1 MTQAPGPPPVLPHD
15 DRDRGPGGPG
25 RSLAAWTA
33 VLLLAGVSAVM
44 GCRIADVDG
53 VTPVPQLLAF
63 LPWLLAPT
71 GAALLL
77 TALARRRIAMVWGV
91 AVLGALAWYIEPYG
105 KDLKD
110 SEASGL
116 PVAEVRV
123 IASNVQFGR
132 GTESLVGA
140 VRRERP
146 ALVFVE
152 ECDYGCQ
159 DTLRRELPPADFPY
173 RQAVEAGGSQGSVIL
188 SRYPLKA
195 AAGVPGTMGMPGAVA
210 DVKGHAV
217 RLQLAHPMP
226 PLPRQVGLWRSELG
240 RLRDF
245 AAAGRSQPTI
255 LAGDF
260 NATQDHAAFRR
271 ILDAGLHD
279 STRLAGNSRTP
290 SWPSRAPAP
299 LGAQIDHVLVSEEF
313 SAHSARFVQL
323 ADTDHRAL
331 VVDLTFHRPPT
342 S

>member
-1 MTQAPGPPPVLPHD
+1 VEHVTQAPGPPPVLSSYD
-15 DRDRGPGGPG
+15 DRDRRPG
-25 RSLAAWTA
+25 RSLAAWA
-33 VLLLAGVSAVM
+33 AGLLLAGVSAVV

-77 TALARRRIAMVWGV
+77 TALARWRLGMVWGV
-91 AVLGALAWYIEPYG
+91 AALGALAWYIEPYG
-105 KDLKD
+105 KDV
-110 SEASGL
+110 EASGP

-123 IASNVQFGR
+123 LSSNVQFGR

-146 ALVFVE
+146 GLVFVE

-159 DTLRRELPPADFPY
+159 DTLRRELPHADFPY
-173 RQAVEAGGSQGSVIL
+173 RQAVEAGGSEGSVIL

-210 DVKGHAV
+210 DVKGHDV
-217 RLQLAHPMP
+217 RVQLAHPMP

-240 RLRDF
+240 ELRDF

-271 ILDAGLHD
+271 ILDTGLHD
-279 STRLAGNSRTP
+279 SARLTGKSRAP
-290 SWPSRAPAP
+290 SWPSRVRPP
-299 LGAQIDHVLVSEEF
+299 LGTQIDHVLVSEEF
-313 SAHSARFVQL
+313 SPHTARFVEL

-331 VVDLTFHRPPT
+331 LVDLTMHRPATP
-342 S
+342 

>member
-1 MTQAPGPPPVLPHD
+1 LEHVTQAPGPPPVLPYD
-15 DRDRGPGGPG
+15 DRDRRPG
-25 RSLAAWTA
+25 RTLAAWTA
-33 VLLLAGVSAVM
+33 GLLLAGVSAVV

-77 TALARRRIAMVWGV
+77 TALARWRIGMVWGV
-91 AVLGALAWYIEPYG
+91 AALGALAWYIEPYG
-105 KDLKD
+105 KDAD
-110 SEASGL
+110 ASGP
-116 PVAEVRV
+116 PVADVRV
-123 IASNVQFGR
+123 LSSNVQFGR

-146 ALVFVE
+146 GLVFVE
-152 ECDYGCQ
+152 ECDDGCQ
-159 DTLRRELPPADFPY
+159 DTLRRELPRADFPY
-173 RQAVEAGGSQGSVIL
+173 RQAVEASGSQGSVIL

-210 DVKGHAV
+210 EVKGHDV

-240 RLRDF
+240 ELRDF

-260 NATQDHAAFRR
+260 NATQDHAAFRH

-279 STRLAGNSRTP
+279 SARLAGKSRAP
-290 SWPSRAPAP
+290 SWPSRVRPP
-299 LGAQIDHVLVSEEF
+299 LGTQIDHVLVSEDF
-313 SAHSARFVQL
+313 SAHSARFVEL

-331 VVDLTFHRPPT
+331 LVDLTMHRPAT

>member
-1 MTQAPGPPPVLPHD
+1 M
-15 DRDRGPGGPG
+15 
-25 RSLAAWTA
+25 AAWTA
-33 VLLLAGVSAVM
+33 GLLLAGVSAVM

-77 TALARRRIAMVWGV
+77 TALARRRIGMVWGV
-91 AVLGALAWYIEPYG
+91 AVLGVLAWYIEPYG

-123 IASNVQFGR
+123 LASNVQFGR

-159 DTLRRELPPADFPY
+159 DTLRRELPPAGFPY
-173 RQAVEAGGSQGSVIL
+173 RQAVKAGGSQGSVIL

-195 AAGVPGTMGMPGAVA
+195 TAGVPGTMGMPGAVA
-210 DVKGHAV
+210 EVKGHAV

-331 VVDLTFHRPPT
+331 VVDLTFHRPPA

>member
-1 MTQAPGPPPVLPHD
+1 MTQAPGPPPVLPYD
-15 DRDRGPGGPG
+15 DRDRRPG
-25 RSLAAWTA
+25 RTLAAWTA
-33 VLLLAGVSAVM
+33 GLLLAGVSAVM

-77 TALARRRIAMVWGV
+77 TALARWRFGMVWGV
-91 AVLGALAWYIEPYG
+91 AALGALAWYIEPYG
-105 KDLKD
+105 KDVD
-110 SEASGL
+110 ASGP
-116 PVAEVRV
+116 PVADVRV
-123 IASNVQFGR
+123 LSSNVQFGR

-146 ALVFVE
+146 GLVFVE

-159 DTLRRELPPADFPY
+159 DTLRRELPRADFPY
-173 RQAVEAGGSQGSVIL
+173 RQAVEAGGSEGSVIL

-195 AAGVPGTMGMPGAVA
+195 AAGVPGSMGMPGAVA

-240 RLRDF
+240 ELRDF

-279 STRLAGNSRTP
+279 SARLAGKSRAP
-290 SWPSRAPAP
+290 SWPSRVRPP
-299 LGAQIDHVLVSEEF
+299 LGTQIDHVLVSEDF
-313 SAHSARFVQL
+313 SAHSARFVEL

-331 VVDLTFHRPPT
+331 LVDLTMHRPAT

>member
-1 MTQAPGPPPVLPHD
+1 MTQAPGPPPVLSPD
-15 DRDRGPGGPG
+15 DRDRRPG
-25 RSLAAWTA
+25 RTLAAWA
-33 VLLLAGVSAVM
+33 AGLLLAGVSAVV

-71 GAALLL
+71 GVALLL
-77 TALARRRIAMVWGV
+77 TALARRRLGMVWGV

-105 KDLKD
+105 KNPKD
-110 SEASGL
+110 AAASGP

-123 IASNVQFGR
+123 LSSNVQFGR
-132 GTESLVGA
+132 GTESLVAA

-146 ALVFVE
+146 GLVFVE

-159 DTLRRELPPADFPY
+159 DTLRRELPRADFPY

-210 DVKGHAV
+210 DVKGHDV
-217 RLQLAHPMP
+217 RVQLAHPMP

-240 RLRDF
+240 ALRDF

-279 STRLAGNSRTP
+279 SAGLTGKSRAP
-290 SWPSRAPAP
+290 SWPSRLRPP
-299 LGAQIDHVLVSEEF
+299 LGTQIDHVLVSEEF
-313 SAHSARFVQL
+313 SPLTARFVEL

-331 VVDLTFHRPPT
+331 LVDLTMYRPAP

>member
-1 MTQAPGPPPVLPHD
+1 MTQAPGPPPVLPYD
-15 DRDRGPGGPG
+15 DRDRRPG
-25 RSLAAWTA
+25 RTLAAWTA
-33 VLLLAGVSAVM
+33 GLLLAGVSAVM

-77 TALARRRIAMVWGV
+77 TALARWRIGMVWGV
-91 AVLGALAWYIEPYG
+91 AALGALAWYIEPYG
-105 KDLKD
+105 KDVD
-110 SEASGL
+110 ASGP
-116 PVAEVRV
+116 PVADVRV
-123 IASNVQFGR
+123 LSSNVQFGR

-146 ALVFVE
+146 GLVFVE
-152 ECDYGCQ
+152 ECDYRCQ
-159 DTLRRELPPADFPY
+159 DILRRELPRADFPY
-173 RQAVEAGGSQGSVIL
+173 RQAVEAGGSEGSVIL

-210 DVKGHAV
+210 DVKGHDV

-226 PLPRQVGLWRSELG
+226 PLPQQVGLWRSELG
-240 RLRDF
+240 ELRDF

-279 STRLAGNSRTP
+279 SARLAGKSRAP
-290 SWPSRAPAP
+290 SWPSRVRPP
-299 LGAQIDHVLVSEEF
+299 LGTQIDHVLVSEDF
-313 SAHSARFVQL
+313 SAHSARFVEL

-331 VVDLTFHRPPT
+331 LVDLTMHRPAA